1 MGTLIFGFYLMGG
14 SFIPISAKVK
24 TSLNQNPTFPQ
35 YLFNIMFIN
44 TLLKFPFSEIFSAI
58 LIIFLISLNLK
69 FLSVF
74 LKEKEKKISL
84 KSLIMILSLSNFIYS
99 LIVGYVFYW
108 YYIWYLS
115 LTFILWAIVITY
127 IITVIITKFQEKIHI
142 SNRNFNYK
150 KKISYVFMIFISTS
164 ILGFIVLNEIDYYFN
179 YRYSM
184 RYNAAI
190 WLKSNTNEE
199 DIIGSWNAG
208 QIGVFSDRRVIN
220 LDGLINNY
228 DYYERILLNDNKFNS
243 SEFVEYLNE
252 NNISYIV
259 DYKFYG
265 FKPWYANFTLIKE
278 FTSQRYDPIQVW
290 AKIP

>member
-1 MGTLIFGFYLMGG
+1 
-14 SFIPISAKVK
+14 
-24 TSLNQNPTFPQ
+24 
-35 YLFNIMFIN
+35 
-44 TLLKFPFSEIFSAI
+44 
-58 LIIFLISLNLK
+58 
-69 FLSVF
+69 
-74 LKEKEKKISL
+74 
-84 KSLIMILSLSNFIYS
+84 
-99 LIVGYVFYW
+99 
-108 YYIWYLS
+108 
-115 LTFILWAIVITY
+115 
-127 IITVIITKFQEKIHI
+127 
-142 SNRNFNYK
+142 
-150 KKISYVFMIFISTS
+150 MIFISTS

-208 QIGVFSDRRVIN
+208 QIGFFSDRRVIN

-252 NNISYIV
+252 NNVSYIV

-278 FTSQRYDPIQVW
+278 FTSQRYDTIQVW